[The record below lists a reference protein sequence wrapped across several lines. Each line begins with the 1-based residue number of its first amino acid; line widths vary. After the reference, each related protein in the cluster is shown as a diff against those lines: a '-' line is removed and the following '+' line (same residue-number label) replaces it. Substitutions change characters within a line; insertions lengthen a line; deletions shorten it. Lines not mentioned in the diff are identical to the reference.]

1 VGVGGQ
7 TWRTAKSFPKNLKL
21 NFILIFYE
29 NCVFTSQDAAT
40 VNKTRNFCDLFNV
53 FLKFLSG
60 TFTASGGTAVKHT
73 QASVDMWKLVKEHLY
88 KRLPGKPMK
97 MRDFNTALNMT
108 SNAKL

>member
-1 VGVGGQ
+1 
-7 TWRTAKSFPKNLKL
+7 
-21 NFILIFYE
+21 
-29 NCVFTSQDAAT
+29 
-40 VNKTRNFCDLFNV
+40 
-53 FLKFLSG
+53 LSG